1 MLQFRVHLIIYGT
14 MTIEVYC
21 GDPAAS
27 FNAAEQRVLAKVVGI
42 LQRRGEPAVVLT
54 NVPCDKRECDL
65 LVSTPVTTLVIEV
78 KCYAHPVAGAVD
90 DATWINP
97 YTGTRED
104 NPCRQVRH
112 TMLALK
118 DALRDF
124 VHADPGYPRC
134 AVVFEGGLAPGSAV
148 QAGTDRIAIATDSD
162 LEALLAWPLD
172 EWNKT
177 RRWPLELLRMWAFE
191 RGMGRIDA
199 PVPGMPNP
207 YARPPVTFEVR
218 PAVQHSTAPVIV
230 EARAARRAHRQ
241 WRFWPIIAALLAAV
255 AMSQWWRLHQ
265 HPSDTAPIALS
276 ASKKGTGQRHH
287 SRHSTSAAQEPVAPI
302 TSPAP
307 VIRSVTSL
315 EPSPA
320 NGGPLPPCP
329 AGIDRLGCVPDS
341 ATLRQLRGE

>member
-78 KCYAHPVAGAVD
+78 KCYEHPVAGGVD

-97 YTGTRED
+97 YTGTREN

-124 VHADPGYPRC
+124 IRADPGYPRC

-148 QAGTDRIAIATDSD
+148 QAGTDRIAIATDGD

-177 RRWPLELLRMWAFE
+177 RRWSLELLRMWAFE
-191 RGMGRIDA
+191 RGMARVDA
-199 PVPGMPNP
+199 AVPRMPYP
-207 YARPPVTFEVR
+207 DARPPVTLELR
-218 PAVQHSTAPVIV
+218 PAVLHSPLPVIV
-230 EARAARRAHRQ
+230 EARTARRAHRR
-241 WRFWPIIAALLAAV
+241 WRFWPIVAIVLAAV
-255 AMSQWWRLHQ
+255 AIGQWWRSHQ
-265 HPSDTAPIALS
+265 RPSATAPITLS
-276 ASKKGTGQRHH
+276 AAKKGPAQRHH
-287 SRHSTSAAQEPVAPI
+287 GRHSALAAQEAVAPV
-302 TSPAP
+302 TSPPP
-307 VIRSVTSL
+307 VIRSVTTT

-320 NGGPLPPCP
+320 NSGPLPPCP